1 MNPFRNI
8 KKNFDYEEE
17 HVAGNNKSIFIFY
30 LFYLLF
36 LRANKKVTVQA
47 DENIRKTEHN
57 MVTPL
62 KDCQM

>member
-1 MNPFRNI
+1 MDREGKMSFLH
-8 KKNFDYEEE
+8 DL
-17 HVAGNNKSIFIFY
+17 GNVRIY
-30 LFYLLF
+30 LFIYLLF

-47 DENIRKTEHN
+47 DENKRKTEHN